1 MNSDLQKLVAAL
13 IDGQLDDADRSR
25 LAELLRDDPVAQDWY
40 AQQISVHAL
49 LHLDFG
55 DSQFQALPPILHQ
68 AHGVQAG
75 SPQRGYR
82 SWRRIRSFAIAASV
96 FFVACGII
104 FGPAIV
110 SEWNRSRVASKSR
123 REERRIAENRF
134 AKSEAHTVAVL
145 GQASRVSWSDAH
157 LPTEIGSAL
166 KPGQY
171 KLLQGLIQLEFV
183 SGATVIV
190 EGPAEFDLKSATQL
204 SCQLGKMRAHVPT
217 QARGFTINT
226 PTYDAVDLGTE
237 FTVQVEK
244 AGDSQFQ
251 VIDGEVEL
259 WNEQSSKST
268 LAQKLFRGQG
278 VRSQPDGQLSA
289 VGAAGARV
297 VGRQQLLEMAA
308 ASMQERYDH
317 WKQASQQLRMAPGV
331 LLYYGFDG
339 HAPWDRILRND
350 SKTSDGSLDGAI
362 VGCQWTTGR
371 WSGKQ
376 ALEFKRTNDR
386 VRLNVPGEFKS
397 LTFSAWLRI
406 EGFERWLSSLMLTD
420 GHEMGEV
427 HWQMTDLGQLMLGV
441 KAETEHSH
449 DFYSPSV
456 IGPLDLGRWVH
467 IACVYNGDE
476 RYVSHYVDGEEV
488 SRETIRR
495 DTTLRIGPAEIGNW
509 VPQDML
515 DYRIRSLNGR
525 LDEFIL
531 FERALAPAEIKTIY
545 EDGKP
550 QS

>member
-1 MNSDLQKLVAAL
+1 LNPELEKLISAL
-13 IDGQLDDADRSR
+13 IDGRLHEPDRAR
-25 LAELLRDDPVAQDWY
+25 LAELLRDDPIAQDCY
-40 AQQISVHAL
+40 SKHIAVHAL

-55 DSQFQALPPILHQ
+55 DGQFQSLPPIIRQ
-68 AHGVQAG
+68 VPGVESEPA
-75 SPQRGYR
+75 RGFVA
-82 SWRRIRSFAIAASV
+82 SWRRIAPWALAASV
-96 FFVACGII
+96 ALVTCGVL

-110 SEWNRSRVASKSR
+110 SSVTGWRSLSNSR
-123 REERRIAENRF
+123 SEERRIAENRF
-134 AKSEAHTVAVL
+134 AQSEAQAIAVL
-145 GQASRVSWSDAH
+145 GQASRVLWSSPKV
-157 LPTEIGSAL
+157 PTEIGASL
-166 KPGQY
+166 ERGQF
-171 KLLQGLIQLEFV
+171 KLEQGLIQLEFV
-183 SGATVIV
+183 SGAAVIV
-190 EGPAEFDLKSATQL
+190 EGPAEFELISPMAF
-204 SCQLGKMRAHVPT
+204 SCKLGKIRAHVPN
-217 QARGFTINT
+217 QARGFTIET

-237 FTVQVEK
+237 FTVQVDKTGE
-244 AGDSQFQ
+244 SQFQ

-259 WNEQSSKST
+259 WNDEPPNST
-268 LAQKLFRGQG
+268 LAQKLVKGQG
-278 VRSQPDGQLSA
+278 IRSQPDGKLLEFGGVDS
-289 VGAAGARV
+289 RV
-297 VGRQQLLEMAA
+297 VGRQQMLEMAA
-308 ASMQERYDH
+308 EAMQERYEN
-317 WKQASQQLRMAPGV
+317 WKQASQRTRSLPGV

-339 HAPWDRILRND
+339 HAPWDRVLRNATKAN
-350 SKTSDGSLDGAI
+350 SGTLDGAI

-420 GHEMGEV
+420 GHEPGEV

-441 KAETEHSH
+441 KAEPDHSH
-449 DFYSPSV
+449 DYYSPSI

-467 IACVYNGDE
+467 FACVYSGED
-476 RYVSHYVDGEEV
+476 RYVSHYVDGAEI

-509 VPQDML
+509 IPQDL
-515 DYRIRSLNGR
+515 QDYRIRSLNGR

-531 FERALAPAEIKTIY
+531 FERALSPAEIKTIY